1 MLPALLQRPQPQLFD
16 LHSTVRTGNFAHHHS
31 RQTTVAFFDIMLT
44 LLCRAQPFNLEI
56 AKVWFPANCIFVGM
70 LWTSFLP
77 LQLLTV
83 GMVSVLK
90 NITNLFTIA
99 GDIALYGKTYGT
111 GTCATLNPATTM
123 QSTVH
128 EARRRSLC
136 RWSLAAPLRCGVS
149 RVSSRSVILTQAELR
164 RHRAVHRILRLCPG
178 LEQSQSWMRLISA
191 QAMVTHASSR
201 L

>member
-1 MLPALLQRPQPQLFD
+1 MLHAPRPHGALRSYTCHCSSLFEACAD
-16 LHSTVRTGNFAHHHS
+16 S
-31 RQTTVAFFDIMLT
+31 RGCHA
-44 LLCRAQPFNLEI
+44 AQPFNLEI

-111 GTCATLNPATTM
+111 GARQRPEPWYKPCSRALGRASEPSLSTLA
-123 QSTVH
+123 
-128 EARRRSLC
+128 C
-136 RWSLAAPLRCGVS
+136 
-149 RVSSRSVILTQAELR
+149 LTRL
-164 RHRAVHRILRLCPG
+164 HR
-178 LEQSQSWMRLISA
+178 EF
-191 QAMVTHASSR
+191 
-201 L
+201 